1 MNCVQSLSHSKWEC
15 KYQVRWIP
23 KYRKKQIYE
32 ELRKPFDEVL
42 RDLAR
47 REECKISEG
56 HLMPD
61 HARMLISIPPKY
73 AVSQIIGFKKGKRRY
88 ISQEKILAKE
98 EAIGDNISGPEDI
111 MFRPQEKAKKR
122 FGTKSGHKKKRIKGP
137 NS

>member
-1 MNCVQSLSHSKWEC
+1 
-15 KYQVRWIP
+15 
-23 KYRKKQIYE
+23 
-32 ELRKPFDEVL
+32 
-42 RDLAR
+42 
-47 REECKISEG
+47 
-56 HLMPD
+56 MPD